1 MTVEEKE
8 QRIRDLTQELF
19 YGDYGDW
26 QIVRGFESLLDDL
39 GSAKTIIGIA
49 TAFKTLATNLKDI
62 IASRVSARAEIERLR
77 KEIEDAETNN

>member
-62 IASRVSARAEIERLR
+62 ITSRVSARAEIERLR
-77 KEIEDAETNN
+77 KEIKDVETNN